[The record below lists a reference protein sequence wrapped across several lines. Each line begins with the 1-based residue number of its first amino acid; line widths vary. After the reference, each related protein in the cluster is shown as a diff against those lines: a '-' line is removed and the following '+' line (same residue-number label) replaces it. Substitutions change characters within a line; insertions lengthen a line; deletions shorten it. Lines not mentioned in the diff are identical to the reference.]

1 MNNKISIEQAER
13 LSPQELVDLIISNVP
28 FNNIRHCLS
37 NLDTQTKQIDP
48 SPSTSSQP
56 LLVPPRS
63 PVMRPKPQRPAP
75 PLPDMVVAEAPPLL
89 KASEFLDFSKQKENS
104 ELFALRDMCKGYPIL
119 IVETNKIIP
128 NQPEPQI
135 IYYARSV
142 KDKKFK
148 KFMIAASKFTPN
160 TCKKLAEN
168 IDIKCQA
175 TIEWIDEQVASGK
188 NIDEIKN
195 TINSYME
202 TNVELFMSD
211 CGDKYTQIMEKLDLL
226 RGSKPVITEAPAE
239 APAEVVLDNLTPLEL
254 STILTPI
261 SDYLIYTKSRAGG
274 KIRVGY
280 YNEEEQ
286 SWMSEDKDIS
296 FIEKIKNSPPFSPD
310 TPPYRVR
317 MNAFQALIP
326 GSPKHKNLLLIIN
339 NVKSSGITLP
349 YDFLN
354 VD

>member
-56 LLVPPRS
+56 LVS
-63 PVMRPKPQRPAP
+63 PGSPNIRPTPKRPAP
-75 PLPDMVVAEAPPLL
+75 PLPTKVDSDEQPPLL
-89 KASEFLDFSKQKENS
+89 KASEFLEYSKQRENE

-119 IVETNKIIP
+119 IVEANKIIP
-128 NQPEPQI
+128 NQKEPQI

-148 KFMIAASKFTPN
+148 KFMIDASKFSAN

-175 TIEWIDEQVASGK
+175 TIEWIDEQVQSGR

-195 TINSYME
+195 TIKSYMD

-211 CGDKYTQIMEKLDLL
+211 CGDKYNQIMEKLDLL
-226 RGSKPVITEAPAE
+226 RDAKPIIAE
-239 APAEVVLDNLTPLEL
+239 SSAVQQNLDNLNPFEL
-254 STILTPI
+254 SKILTPNM
-261 SDYLIYTKSRAGG
+261 DYLIYPKSRAGG

-280 YNEEEQ
+280 YNEAEQ

-296 FIEKIKNSPPFSPD
+296 FIKNIQNSPRFLPG
-310 TPPYRVR
+310 TPEYRIR
-317 MNAFQALIP
+317 EAAFQGLIH
-326 GSPKHKNLLLIIN
+326 GSPKHRNLLLIIN
-339 NVKSSGITLP
+339 NIKSSGIQLP
-349 YDFLN
+349 YEFLY
-354 VD
+354 VE